1 MRGRGLPA
9 RPAGFGCPRA
19 LGGAGGVQ
27 AVRGATMSGWDWLG
41 DLGRILTAAA
51 DAKLQANAERER
63 VRAEEAA
70 KSAAALE
77 KLRLTSR

>member
-1 MRGRGLPA
+1 
-9 RPAGFGCPRA
+9 
-19 LGGAGGVQ
+19 
-27 AVRGATMSGWDWLG
+27 MSGWDWLG

-51 DAKLQANAERER
+51 EAKLKANAERER

-77 KLRLTSR
+77 KLRAPGP

>member
-1 MRGRGLPA
+1 VSDETRSAGL
-9 RPAGFGCPRA
+9 
-19 LGGAGGVQ
+19 
-27 AVRGATMSGWDWLG
+27 WDWLG

-51 DAKLQANAERER
+51 DAKLAANAERER

-77 KLRLTSR
+77 KLRKPAP

>member
-1 MRGRGLPA
+1 M
-9 RPAGFGCPRA
+9 
-19 LGGAGGVQ
+19 Q
-27 AVRGATMSGWDWLG
+27 AVWGATMSGWDWLG

-51 DAKLQANAERER
+51 EAKLKANAERER

-77 KLRLTSR
+77 KLRAPGP

>member
-1 MRGRGLPA
+1 MSSETRSAGL
-9 RPAGFGCPRA
+9 
-19 LGGAGGVQ
+19 
-27 AVRGATMSGWDWLG
+27 WDWMG

-51 DAKLQANAERER
+51 DAKLAANAERER

-77 KLRLTSR
+77 KLRKPAP

>member
-1 MRGRGLPA
+1 MSA
-9 RPAGFGCPRA
+9 
-19 LGGAGGVQ
+19 Q
-27 AVRGATMSGWDWLG
+27 APGPWDWIG

-51 DAKLQANAERER
+51 DAKLAANAERER

-77 KLRLTSR
+77 KLRKPS